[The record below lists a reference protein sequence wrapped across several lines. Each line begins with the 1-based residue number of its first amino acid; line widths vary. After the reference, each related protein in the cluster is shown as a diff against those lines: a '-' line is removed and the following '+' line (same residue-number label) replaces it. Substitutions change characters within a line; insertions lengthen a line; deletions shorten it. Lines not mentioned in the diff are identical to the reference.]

1 MMSRFM
7 LIAAFCMMSAASALA
22 QATIPRPSD
31 GDPRIRFVT
40 YGPNQVIALRGHLGY
55 QMTIEFD
62 PDERIENVSMGDS
75 LGWQVTPNR
84 KATLLFLKPVEKG
97 AATNM
102 TVITNLRSYAFELTS
117 REAAGAADPSI
128 IYMVRFQYPKPPAVE
143 APPPPPPAP
152 PPPPEVLNFAYSVKG
167 ARSIRPSRVFDNGV
181 STFFEFPP
189 AMETPAILMI
199 GPTGKEELANL
210 QSRGKFMVVDAIG
223 PAFVLRYGNQR
234 VDVKNDG
241 FVAPDAGPS
250 SNAGPR
256 AAKPKGA

>member
-1 MMSRFM
+1 MKLRLTLLAAIC
-7 LIAAFCMMSAASALA
+7 LIGAASAHA
-22 QATIPRPSD
+22 QATVPQPSD
-31 GDPRIRFVT
+31 GDPRIRVVT
-40 YGPNQVIALRGHLGY
+40 YAPNQVIGLRGHLGY

-62 PDERIENVSMGDS
+62 PAERIENVSIGDS

-102 TVITNLRSYAFELTS
+102 TVITTARSYAFELTS
-117 REAAGAADPSI
+117 REAASATDPSI
-128 IYMVRFQYPKPPAVE
+128 IYMVRFRYPASAPIEV
-143 APPPPPPAP
+143 APPPPPPP
-152 PPPPEVLNFAYSVKG
+152 PPPPEILNFAYSMKG
-167 ARSIRPSRVFDNGV
+167 ARGLRPSRVFDNGV

-234 VDVKNDG
+234 LEVKNDSY
-241 FVAPDAGPS
+241 VAHGAAPNES
-250 SNAGPR
+250 SSKR
-256 AAKPKGA
+256 KGLEP